1 MTLKGKNTIGG
12 IAGESSR
19 GLISNN
25 YSRGSITATEA
36 DRWSGNYNVG
46 GIIGDLGTDWSG
58 STTIVATGNLAAIES
73 VTLPE
78 NAEAKAVHRIVGRS
92 IADEEWMEGEE
103 PRTEVGLA
111 NNYAI
116 AEMTINGAT
125 TTSQDAT
132 TVEGADVA
140 GADLSDDFFT
150 GTLGFAY
157 GTTAEEPWKATETA
171 FPILYFENV
180 ATDITLDKTTA
191 EMVADDEISLT
202 ATVEG
207 SSAERVEFTSSN
219 PAVAQIVS
227 VEAEGN
233 TAVAVI
239 RCMAEGTA
247 TITAS
252 IDGLSATC
260 QITATST
267 GIEDVTATRDTGIH
281 VAGGV
286 VTADNAVRIE
296 VFGINGNKVASA
308 GGSRAE
314 VGSLPAGV
322 YVVVATDAAGKRSTV
337 KVVLR

>member
-1 MTLKGKNTIGG
+1 M
-12 IAGESSR
+12 
-19 GLISNN
+19 
-25 YSRGSITATEA
+25 
-36 DRWSGNYNVG
+36 
-46 GIIGDLGTDWSG
+46 
-58 STTIVATGNLAAIES
+58 
-73 VTLPE
+73 
-78 NAEAKAVHRIVGRS
+78 
-92 IADEEWMEGEE
+92 
-103 PRTEVGLA
+103 
-111 NNYAI
+111 
-116 AEMTINGAT
+116 
-125 TTSQDAT
+125 
-132 TVEGADVA
+132 
-140 GADLSDDFFT
+140 
-150 GTLGFAY
+150 
-157 GTTAEEPWKATETA
+157 
-171 FPILYFENV
+171 

-191 EMVADDEISLT
+191 EMVADDYISLT

-239 RCMAEGTA
+239 HCM
-247 TITAS
+247 
-252 IDGLSATC
+252 
-260 QITATST
+260 
-267 GIEDVTATRDTGIH
+267 
-281 VAGGV
+281 